1 VLTFAIAYTAIG
13 TPAVDQVQGKVADP
27 TPERAD
33 GGVREVGPMSARD
46 VRRDTGREPAGGS
59 VRTHIRVLGGVLAR
73 NPPARHARPQ
83 RTAAVD
89 ETDQKLAE
97 HGHAHHVVDDE

>member
-1 VLTFAIAYTAIG
+1 MFTFAIACTATG
-13 TPAVDQVQGKVADP
+13 TPAVDQVQRQVADP
-27 TPERAD
+27 TPERTD
-33 GGVREVGPMSARD
+33 GGVREVSPMSTGD

-83 RTAAVD
+83 
-89 ETDQKLAE
+89 
-97 HGHAHHVVDDE
+97 